1 MLLRLQNFSYAI
13 DYKGKVERSQHKVI
27 KIWLDGENLRKK
39 MKREKSIKQKR
50 IERKRHALSVVLDNN
65 RETQHFWDALLIS
78 NIDNVIDSIEYLGG
92 SIDNIVMSIEDASR
106 SANKLS
112 KRIFWLNIIL
122 VIIGALA
129 LSIAGYGVFFK

>member
-1 MLLRLQNFSYAI
+1 
-13 DYKGKVERSQHKVI
+13 
-27 KIWLDGENLRKK
+27 

>member
-1 MLLRLQNFSYAI
+1 
-13 DYKGKVERSQHKVI
+13 
-27 KIWLDGENLRKK
+27 
-39 MKREKSIKQKR
+39 
-50 IERKRHALSVVLDNN
+50 
-65 RETQHFWDALLIS
+65 
-78 NIDNVIDSIEYLGG
+78 
-92 SIDNIVMSIEDASR
+92 MSIEDASR